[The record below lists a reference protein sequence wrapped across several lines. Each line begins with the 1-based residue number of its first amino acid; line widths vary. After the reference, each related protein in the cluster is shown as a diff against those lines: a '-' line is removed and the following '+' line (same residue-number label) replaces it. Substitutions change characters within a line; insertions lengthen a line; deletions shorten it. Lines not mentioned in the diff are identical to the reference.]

1 MKPLAQL
8 DPLTLQA
15 LVYVCPDRDLSKL
28 LLWIPPNVS
37 TAWLSFLLTHLQY
50 RVITVNEVYI
60 CNTFWYVKN
69 LFQCNNI
76 IYNMG
81 VNSCKLLINNYH

>member
-1 MKPLAQL
+1 MGLMDTIPIFGCCSIDRYYSMMKPLAEL

-37 TAWLSFLLTHLQY
+37 TAWLSFLLTILQY
-50 RVITVNEVYI
+50 RVITVDEVRHE
-60 CNTFWYVKN
+60 
-69 LFQCNNI
+69 
-76 IYNMG
+76 NMC
-81 VNSCKLLINNYH
+81 V